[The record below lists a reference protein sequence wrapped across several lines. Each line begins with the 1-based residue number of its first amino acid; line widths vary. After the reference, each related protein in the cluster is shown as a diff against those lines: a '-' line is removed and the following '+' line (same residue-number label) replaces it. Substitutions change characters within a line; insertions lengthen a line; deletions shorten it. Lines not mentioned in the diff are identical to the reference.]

1 MPPRPHDYGGRP
13 GMGPVVPSDH
23 ELGDWEMLTE
33 AVGGALG
40 KRKVR
45 DTDEQRRT
53 REEMD
58 ESEYLSMSYYERR
71 VLGNELT
78 LVEKGVL
85 TTEEIDRKLAEL
97 EQRWGAP

>member
-23 ELGDWEMLTE
+23 DLADWEMLTE

-40 KRKVR
+40 KRKIR

-58 ESEYLSMSYYERR
+58 EDLYKSVTYYERR
-71 VLGNELT
+71 VIGNELI
-78 LVEKGVL
+78 LQEKGIL
-85 TTEEIDRKLAEL
+85 TREEIDRKVAEL
-97 EQRWGAP
+97 EARWGAP